1 MTRSFIILALMGCAA
16 LAAASPSAPRAM
28 AAASIS
34 VSIED
39 LSFVP
44 AQLSVTVGTKV
55 VFVNRDRLPHSVVG
69 ALGEKEQFRSDG
81 QLDQDESFAVV
92 LDEPGLIEVSCGI
105 HSRMRARLTVTR

>member
-1 MTRSFIILALMGCAA
+1 MTRGFVIAALMGCAA
-16 LAAASPSAPRAM
+16 LAAASPAAPRANT
-28 AAASIS
+28 ARSIP

-44 AQLSVTVGTKV
+44 AQLSVTVGTTV

-69 ALGEKEQFRSDG
+69 MIGEKEQFRSDG

>member
-1 MTRSFIILALMGCAA
+1 MTRGVVNSVLMGCAA
-16 LAAASPSAPRAM
+16 LAAASSLAPRAM
-28 AAASIS
+28 AAPSVS

-44 AQLSVTVGTKV
+44 AQLSVTVGTTV

-92 LDEPGLIEVSCGI
+92 LEEPGLIEVSCGI
-105 HSRMRARLTVTR
+105 HSRMRARLIVTR

>member
-1 MTRSFIILALMGCAA
+1 MTRAFVISALMGCAA
-16 LAAASPSAPRAM
+16 LAAASPSAPQAT
-28 AAASIS
+28 AAPFVT

-44 AQLSVTVGTKV
+44 AQLSVTVGTTV

-69 ALGEKEQFRSDG
+69 VLGEKEKFRSDG

-105 HSRMRARLTVTR
+105 HSRMRAKLTVTR

>member
-1 MTRSFIILALMGCAA
+1 MTRGFVIWALMGCAA
-16 LAAASPSAPRAM
+16 LAAASPSEPRAK
-28 AAASIS
+28 AAPSIS

-44 AQLSVTVGTKV
+44 AQLSVTVGTTV

-69 ALGEKEQFRSDG
+69 MLGEREKFRSDG

-92 LDEPGLIEVSCGI
+92 LDEPGLIEISCGI
-105 HSRMRARLTVTR
+105 HSRMRARLIVTR

>member
-1 MTRSFIILALMGCAA
+1 MTRGFVISALMGCAA
-16 LAAASPSAPRAM
+16 LAAASPLAPRAM
-28 AAASIS
+28 AAQPIS

-39 LSFVP
+39 LTFVP
-44 AQLSVTVGTKV
+44 AQLSVTVGTMV

-69 ALGEKEQFRSDG
+69 TLGEKEQFRSDG

-105 HSRMRARLTVTR
+105 HSRMRAKLIVTR

>member
-1 MTRSFIILALMGCAA
+1 MTRGFVISVLMGCAT
-16 LAAASPSAPRAM
+16 LAAASPSAPREM
-28 AAASIS
+28 AAPTIS

-44 AQLSVTVGTKV
+44 AQLSVTVGTTV

-69 ALGEKEQFRSDG
+69 ALGEKEQFHSDG
-81 QLDQDESFAVV
+81 QLDQGESFAVV

-105 HSRMRARLTVTR
+105 HSRMRARLIVTR

>member
-1 MTRSFIILALMGCAA
+1 MTRGFVISALMGCAA
-16 LAAASPSAPRAM
+16 LAAADPLAPRAM
-28 AAASIS
+28 AAPSIS

-55 VFVNRDRLPHSVVG
+55 VFVNRDHLPHSVVG
-69 ALGEKEQFRSDG
+69 ALGEKEQFHSDG

-92 LDEPGLIEVSCGI
+92 LDQPGLIEVSCGI
-105 HSRMRARLTVTR
+105 HSRMRARLIVTR

>member
-1 MTRSFIILALMGCAA
+1 MTRGFVISALMGCAA
-16 LAAASPSAPRAM
+16 LAAAGPSAPRAM
-28 AAASIS
+28 AAPSIS

-44 AQLSVTVGTKV
+44 AQLSVTVGTRV

-69 ALGEKEQFRSDG
+69 TLGENEQFRSDG

-105 HSRMRARLTVTR
+105 HSRMRARLIVTR